1 MPHAAQRCINRYKEI
16 RKRATKRLLSL
27 RVSVAYAY
35 GGNADKKKG
44 TIVWRRQFQ
53 DFLALKGTII
63 SRFLISLCSND
74 RQSRAGFQDFFDETL
89 AIVKKKSYLCSRNQ
103 NNGIMKTKLFS
114 FLLALVA
121 SVGTIIADGTKI
133 GDLYY
138 NLDADNLTAK
148 VTYQEYMSENN
159 YSGLTSADIPS
170 SVTYD
175 SQTYSVTSIGDSAFY
190 YCTNLTSITI
200 PNSVTSIGEYVFY
213 GCSNVTVYIPST
225 LSCGAL
231 EGATIVRYDA
241 IIGDYVFKIGDGS
254 ADLMTI
260 DPETLN
266 NTINKC
272 WAITYTYAGI
282 SATDYIWSTERECVM
297 ALQQAQKMIST
308 GTYSYKPASA
318 NDENSCY
325 QLSVDAQNAQERKEV
340 HNNYQTTVL
349 DTAASWYLFAYIGKE
364 QHLTLP
370 TRVEGKVYGI
380 SQRAFQNSNI
390 QSIVLPNGLTSIGDC
405 AFADC
410 SSLKNIIVPD
420 GVQRVGEYAFM
431 RCSALTE
438 VTCNAEIIG
447 TRAWEGCSSLV
458 KVNILEGCDS
468 IGDYAFTGCGSL
480 TSVYNYAA
488 TPQAIDSYVFYGV
501 NVNTCTL
508 YVPEGSI
515 ALYQSANVWKE
526 FENILPIAAEGVE
539 TESTTV
545 ETSETTAEITW
556 PEVSGAYTYE
566 LIIRDK
572 NGNIVCT
579 LIFNANGQLTQIA
592 FGAPAR
598 DNATQASGFSF
609 TVTGLDS
616 GTSYDLTITAKD
628 ENGAVLQTTTQSF
641 TTAGGASAV
650 DNVNTGD
657 TRLRKMLIDGQLL
670 IINNGKTYNALGA
683 RVK

>member
-1 MPHAAQRCINRYKEI
+1 
-16 RKRATKRLLSL
+16 
-27 RVSVAYAY
+27 
-35 GGNADKKKG
+35 
-44 TIVWRRQFQ
+44 
-53 DFLALKGTII
+53 
-63 SRFLISLCSND
+63 
-74 RQSRAGFQDFFDETL
+74 
-89 AIVKKKSYLCSRNQ
+89 
-103 NNGIMKTKLFS
+103 MKTKLFS